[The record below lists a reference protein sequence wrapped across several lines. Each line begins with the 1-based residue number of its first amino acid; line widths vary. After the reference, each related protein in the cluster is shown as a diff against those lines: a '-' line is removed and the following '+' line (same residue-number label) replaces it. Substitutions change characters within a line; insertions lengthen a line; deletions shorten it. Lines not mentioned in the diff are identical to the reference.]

1 MDSLA
6 NSERRVSFWQQDAQE
21 TLSNSIKIGLV
32 IKCFE
37 KGCSRDHLLINTG
50 EKNTQL
56 VPMDMS
62 AMGSHHQKFQGNFHG
77 VEFIVTW
84 RETVERTLNTCKTIK
99 QVDGLARTK
108 KPKASLARTNP
119 QISGEKGSL
128 ARANARTKAMERAN
142 NTARK
147 ERKDFTRWMG
157 VTGWLVRYFCQLF
170 SFVVRDCHSPQS
182 FV

>member
-1 MDSLA
+1 MDSLT

-84 RETVERTLNTCKTIK
+84 RETVERKLNTCKKIK
-99 QVDGLARTK
+99 QVDGLPRTK
-108 KPKASLARTNP
+108 KPKA
-119 QISGEKGSL
+119 SL
-128 ARANARTKAMERAN
+128 ARANARTKAMERVN

-147 ERKDFTRWMG
+147 ERKDFTRWRG
-157 VTGWLVRYFCQLF
+157 VTGWLFRHFCHLF
-170 SFVVRDCHSPQS
+170 SFVVIDCHSPQS